1 MRELT
6 SNTLHLLQSTPILID
21 RWTSTPLPDKRKN
34 TWQLYRENEV
44 INVIQTVN
52 SGKNVVVI
60 GGEQAGKS
68 SLLVETYYELTAQES
83 PVFGFSTRSIL
94 AELPKQEKGENLTQ
108 ISDKLSILPDESI
121 VILDMSVG
129 MINCA

>member
-1 MRELT
+1 MRELA
-6 SNTLHLLQSTPILID
+6 SSALHLLKSTPILID

-34 TWQLYRENEV
+34 IWQLYRENEV
-44 INVIQTVN
+44 KKVIQTVN

-83 PVFGFSTRSIL
+83 PVFGFSTRSIF
-94 AELPKQEKGENLTQ
+94 GRIT
-108 ISDKLSILPDESI
+108 
-121 VILDMSVG
+121 
-129 MINCA
+129 